1 MIPTFFVVTGVV
13 FFLLQV
19 APGDAVDLILSESSP
34 SQAERDRRRA
44 ELNLDKPAYIQ
55 YGLWLG
61 KMVTGDF
68 GTSMLRNAKVSSL
81 VKERVPNSIRLGFMA
96 LVFGWMIAVPV
107 GIISAVKVDTW
118 IDYVARSLAVL
129 MLSIPNFWV
138 ALMVIFVPALLFG
151 VTPPLTYIPFDI
163 DPFGNVVFFI
173 IPALVLGVALTGTE
187 MRMTRAMMLEVIS
200 QDYTRTARAKG
211 LPERR
216 VILGHA
222 LKNALIPVVTIMG
235 TQTAT
240 LVGGVVIIEQIFGV
254 PGMGQ
259 LLFQSIT
266 TKDFPVVQGV
276 TTILSIFIL
285 AANLLV
291 DLSYAW
297 LDPRIKWS

>member
-44 ELNLDKPAYIQ
+44 ELNLDKPEYIQ

-200 QDYTRTARAKG
+200 QDYIRTARAKG